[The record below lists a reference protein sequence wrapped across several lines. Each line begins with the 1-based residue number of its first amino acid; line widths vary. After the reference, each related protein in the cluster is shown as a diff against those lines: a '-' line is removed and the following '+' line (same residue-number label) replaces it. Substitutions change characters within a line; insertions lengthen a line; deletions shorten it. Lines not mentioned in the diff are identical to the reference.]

1 MTRDEIEKEFEILY
15 PIEGKLPAKHQTE
28 DIIIKKWCLDFAEHI
43 LRVAEQKQPQ
53 PIITAPR
60 DGSKFIGVEYGEDG
74 SQNEFPCRWN
84 GNWQSFQ
91 YINSK
96 VPCTAS
102 PSHWMPLPKPPSG
115 ITGDAK

>member
-1 MTRDEIEKEFEILY
+1 MTRDEIEKEFIDFSSY
-15 PIEGKLPAKHQTE
+15 KISKKEGESADETRFF
-28 DIIIKKWCLDFAEHI
+28 LDFAEHI

-102 PSHWMPLPKPPSG
+102 PSHWMPLPSAPEVES
-115 ITGDAK
+115 